1 MGLGLGFGWGEYDE
15 DIVGRMLMSEE
26 KKGRRILLVVETT
39 AESLHAAEVA
49 MEMALSHPGSK
60 LFALNVVDKGAVNRL
75 KRFTDKSL
83 SEIEVEMEEDGWK
96 YLYRLEEQSK
106 DQGIPTLILQSQ
118 GVVDHEVVKE
128 ANRLKADIIITA
140 FPANT
145 SGQMRRLVL
154 GTIEKI
160 LENAPCNFLVVK

>member
-1 MGLGLGFGWGEYDE
+1 
-15 DIVGRMLMSEE
+15 MSD
-26 KKGRRILLVVETT
+26 KKGLRIVLVVDTT
-39 AESLHAAEVA
+39 TESLRAAETA
-49 MEMALSHPGSK
+49 IELALANPGSR

-83 SEIEVEMEEDGWK
+83 SEIEIEMEEDGWK
-96 YLYRLEEQSK
+96 YLYRLEEQAK
-106 DQGIPTLILQSQ
+106 DQGVATMILQTQ

-128 ANRLKADIIITA
+128 AVRLKADLIIAA
-140 FPANT
+140 FPANI

-160 LENAPCNFLVVK
+160 LENSPCNFLVVK